1 MARNIRLM
9 LGRKQ
14 VAEAIEEDASGAEFT
29 DYQSEPSTEPEHH
42 APDYAMPLFLSEGA
56 EQIRRRGI
64 AIGWNWDWKDAAL
77 RQRVI
82 KAGVLVAA
90 AAAIA
95 FGLIYLEDSL
105 DLFATARASL
115 FGRSTDQSVIT
126 ETSTQDAVAASV
138 QSTSSSPSPFT
149 PSTVGVRTGSSTA
162 RGTPSREDI
171 SVALRTAR
179 QGQSDTGQPLGAMP
193 TARGLNA
200 DEVPALIR
208 RAKGLIAFGDIVA
221 ARLLLERAAHAD
233 DADAA
238 LLLAQ
243 TYDPA
248 VLGKPDVRT
257 ITPDP
262 AIARGWYQR
271 AAALGSLNAKQR
283 LAQMQN

>member
-1 MARNIRLM
+1 MARNMRLL

-14 VAEAIEEDASGAEFT
+14 VAEAFEEDAGGAEFT
-29 DYQSEPSTEPEHH
+29 DYQSEPSTEPENHP

-56 EQIRRRGI
+56 KRTGRRGF
-64 AIGWNWDWKDAAL
+64 AIGWNWDWKDAAV
-77 RQRVI
+77 RSRIV
-82 KAGVLVAA
+82 KAGILVAA

-95 FGLIYLEDSL
+95 FGLIYLEDSF
-105 DLFATARASL
+105 DLFANVRASL
-115 FGRSTDQSVIT
+115 FGPSTDQSVVT
-126 ETSTQDAVAASV
+126 ETSTQDAVAATV
-138 QSTSSSPSPFT
+138 QSTYNSQSPFT
-149 PSTVGVRTGSSTA
+149 QSTVGVRSGYSTA

-179 QGQSDTGQPLGAMP
+179 QGDNGQPLGAAP
-193 TARGLNA
+193 TARSLNA
-200 DEVPALIR
+200 DEVSALTR

-238 LLLAQ
+238 LMLAQ

-262 AIARGWYQR
+262 AIARSWYQR